1 MVTNTN
7 REDSTDM
14 TERKPSLG
22 EPTRPSTRTR
32 PMRVLAALAV
42 LLLCSF
48 AFAACGGD
56 DDDNGDDGAA
66 APAESAS
73 EAIVSNPDNG
83 DVRIVVGS
91 KNFTEQKILGE
102 IFAQGL
108 AAAGYDISTELNLG
122 DEQTALRAVR
132 SGTIDA
138 YPEYTGTALGSFF
151 DVASEDIP
159 TDPQEAYEEARR
171 GFARQNL
178 TALEPTPFTSSNEVG
193 LTADRAEELGVE
205 KISDL
210 QGQSQDLTLY
220 GSPECRQRQDCLL
233 GLQQVYDLE
242 FDQFTPVDIALRHEV
257 LQQGQADL
265 SIVFTTDPQNER
277 DDLVLLEDD
286 RGMFPPYNSTLV
298 VRDQTIE
305 AAGPDLED
313 VVAKVEDG
321 LTNEVMSELN
331 ARVDLDK
338 KTPKQVAAEYLRESG
353 LVE

>member
-1 MVTNTN
+1 MN
-7 REDSTDM
+7 RKLWLNGLM
-14 TERKPSLG
+14 
-22 EPTRPSTRTR
+22 
-32 PMRVLAALAV
+32 AV
-42 LLLCSF
+42 LLLFSLTL
-48 AFAACGGD
+48 AACG
-56 DDDNGDDGAA
+56 DDDNESGDSVATVEDTTQ
-66 APAESAS
+66 
-73 EAIVSNPDNG
+73 AIKSNPANG
-83 DVRIVVGS
+83 EVKIVVGS

-122 DEQTALRAVR
+122 DEKTALKAIE

-151 DVASEDIP
+151 GVASEDIP
-159 TDPQEAYEEARR
+159 TDPQAAFEEAKQ
-171 GFARQNL
+171 GFAKQGL
-178 TALEPTPFTSSNEVG
+178 TALPPTPFTSSNEVA
-193 LTADRAEELGVE
+193 LTADKAEELGVE

-210 QGQSQDLTLY
+210 QEVDQDLTLY

-233 GLQQVYDLE
+233 GLQEVYDLD
-242 FDQFTPVDIALRHEV
+242 FGKFTPVAIDLRHQV
-257 LQQGQADL
+257 LEKGQADL

-286 RGMFPPYNSTLV
+286 KGMFPPYNSTLV

-305 AAGPDLED
+305 QAGPDLEK
-313 VVAKVEDG
+313 VVGQVEEG

-338 KTPKQVAAEYLRESG
+338 KTPKEVATEYLRESG
-353 LVE
+353 LID

>member
-1 MVTNTN
+1 MN
-7 REDSTDM
+7 RKLWLSGLM
-14 TERKPSLG
+14 
-22 EPTRPSTRTR
+22 
-32 PMRVLAALAV
+32 AV
-42 LLLCSF
+42 LLLFSLTL
-48 AFAACGGD
+48 AACG
-56 DDDNGDDGAA
+56 DDDNESGDSVTTVEDTAQ
-66 APAESAS
+66 
-73 EAIVSNPDNG
+73 AIKSNPANG
-83 DVRIVVGS
+83 DVKIVVGS

-122 DEQTALRAVR
+122 DEKTALKAIE

-151 DVASEDIP
+151 GVASEDIP
-159 TDPQEAYEEARR
+159 TDPQAAFEEARK
-171 GFARQNL
+171 GFAKKGL
-178 TALEPTPFTSSNEVG
+178 TALPPTPFTSSNEVA

-210 QGQSQDLTLY
+210 QGKSQDLTLY

-233 GLQQVYDLE
+233 GLQQTYDL
-242 FDQFTPVDIALRHEV
+242 QFEKFVPVDIALRHEV
-257 LQQGQADL
+257 LEKGQADL

-305 AAGPDLED
+305 AAGPDLEK
-313 VVAKVEDG
+313 VVAQVEKG
-321 LTNEVMSELN
+321 LTGEVMSELN

-338 KTPKQVAAEYLRESG
+338 KTPKEVATEYLRESG
-353 LVE
+353 LIE

>member
-1 MVTNTN
+1 MN
-7 REDSTDM
+7 RKLLLSGLM
-14 TERKPSLG
+14 
-22 EPTRPSTRTR
+22 
-32 PMRVLAALAV
+32 AAL
-42 LLLCSF
+42 LLFSF
-48 AFAACGGD
+48 SLAACGSD
-56 DDDNGDDGAA
+56 DDENGDSVATVESETGAI
-66 APAESAS
+66 E
-73 EAIVSNPDNG
+73 SNPDNG
-83 DVRIVVGS
+83 DVKIVVGS

-122 DEQTALRAVR
+122 DEQTALKAVK

-159 TDPQEAYEEARR
+159 TDPQAAFEQAKD
-171 GFARQNL
+171 GFAKQNL
-178 TALEPTPFTSSNEVG
+178 TALPPTPFTSSNEVA

-205 KISDL
+205 QISDL
-210 QGQSQDLTLY
+210 QEVDQDLTLY

-233 GLQQVYDLE
+233 GLQEVYDLQFE
-242 FDQFTPVDIALRHEV
+242 KFTPVDIALRHEV
-257 LQQGQADL
+257 LEKGQADL

-277 DDLVLLEDD
+277 NDLVLLEDD
-286 RGMFPPYNSTLV
+286 EGMFPPYNSTLV

-305 AAGPDLED
+305 QAGPDLEQ
-313 VVAKVEDG
+313 VVGQVEEG

-338 KTPKQVAAEYLRESG
+338 KTPKQVAKEYLRESG
-353 LVE
+353 LVD

>member
-1 MVTNTN
+1 MNRKLWLSGLMV
-7 REDSTDM
+7 
-14 TERKPSLG
+14 
-22 EPTRPSTRTR
+22 
-32 PMRVLAALAV
+32 A
-42 LLLCSF
+42 LLLFSF
-48 AFAACGGD
+48 TLAACGD
-56 DDDNGDDGAA
+56 DDESGDSVATVENETQA
-66 APAESAS
+66 IKSVPA
-73 EAIVSNPDNG
+73 NG
-83 DVRIVVGS
+83 DVKIVVGS

-122 DEQTALRAVR
+122 DEKTALKAIK

-151 DVASEDIP
+151 GVASEDIP
-159 TDPQEAYEEARR
+159 TDPQAAFEQARK
-171 GFARQNL
+171 GFAKKNL
-178 TALEPTPFTSSNEVG
+178 TALPPTPFTSSNEVG
-193 LTADRAEELGVE
+193 LTADRAADLGVE

-210 QGQSQDLTLY
+210 QGKSQDLTLY

-233 GLQQVYDLE
+233 GLQQVYDLKFE
-242 FDQFTPVDIALRHEV
+242 KFVPVDLALRHEV
-257 LQQGQADL
+257 LEKGQADL

-305 AAGPDLED
+305 AAGPDLPK
-313 VVAKVEDG
+313 VVAQVEKG
-321 LTNEVMSELN
+321 LTGPVMSELN

-338 KTPKQVAAEYLRESG
+338 KTPKEVATEYLQESG
-353 LVE
+353 LIE

>member
-1 MVTNTN
+1 MN
-7 REDSTDM
+7 R
-14 TERKPSLG
+14 K
-22 EPTRPSTRTR
+22 
-32 PMRVLAALAV
+32 
-42 LLLCSF
+42 LLLGGLMATLLLFSF
-48 AFAACGGD
+48 TLAACGSD
-56 DDDNGDDGAA
+56 DDESGDSVTTV
-66 APAESAS
+66 EN
-73 EAIVSNPDNG
+73 ETQAIESNPANG
-83 DVRIVVGS
+83 DVKVVVGS

-122 DEQTALRAVR
+122 DEQTALKAIK

-159 TDPQEAYEEARR
+159 TDPQAAFEQAKK
-171 GFARQNL
+171 GFAKQNL
-178 TALEPTPFTSSNEVG
+178 TALPPTPFTNSNEVA
-193 LTADRAEELGVE
+193 LTADKAEELGVE

-210 QGQSQDLTLY
+210 QGKSQDLTLY

-233 GLQQVYDLE
+233 GLQQVYDLDFE
-242 FDQFTPVDIALRHEV
+242 KFTPVDIALRHEV
-257 LQQGQADL
+257 LEKGQADL
-265 SIVFTTDPQNER
+265 SIVFTTDPQNARE
-277 DDLVLLEDD
+277 DLVLLEDD
-286 RGMFPPYNSTLV
+286 KGMFPPYNSTLV

-305 AAGPDLED
+305 QAGPDLEK
-313 VVAKVEDG
+313 VVGQVEEG

-338 KTPKQVAAEYLRESG
+338 KTPKQVATEYLEESG